1 MGNPVSWSTPD
12 RSLADS
18 VSSSAHRFGF
28 LSMIVISLLPPSSV
42 NRHYE
47 QHQASNGFCLA
58 MINFFSAIVRVAF
71 QLQEEKNF
79 FSPRLSLTDW
89 LCHQKNHLRSASP
102 RWSKT
107 GKRVKGKTKDAK
119 HDESYISSSAF
130 VGMVIQSWINK
141 KKSAALFWWPEK
153 SSRADSKRKW
163 WEPCHARGFYCSP
176 QFRFITRAHTAG

>member
-1 MGNPVSWSTPD
+1 VSWSTPD

-71 QLQEEKNF
+71 QLQEEKKF
-79 FSPRLSLTDW
+79 FFAASLAHRLTVPSKESSPKRITAMEQNGKES
-89 LCHQKNHLRSASP
+89 QKQD
-102 RWSKT
+102 
-107 GKRVKGKTKDAK
+107 KRRET
-119 HDESYISSSAF
+119 
-130 VGMVIQSWINK
+130 
-141 KKSAALFWWPEK
+141 
-153 SSRADSKRKW
+153 
-163 WEPCHARGFYCSP
+163 
-176 QFRFITRAHTAG
+176 